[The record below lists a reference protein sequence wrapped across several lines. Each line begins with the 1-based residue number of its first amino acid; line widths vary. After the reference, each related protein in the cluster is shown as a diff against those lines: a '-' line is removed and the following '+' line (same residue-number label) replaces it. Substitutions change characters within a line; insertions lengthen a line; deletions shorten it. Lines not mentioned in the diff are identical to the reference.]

1 MAAFDAIY
9 NVEMQQIDDD
19 SRRRV
24 LNDDDAAA
32 AADNDLPVAVNSESD
47 STFVPFGGDD
57 DDDDDDNNN
66 SGNQNDEVA
75 MILRQA
81 SSSSRHQDAA
91 ASADDG
97 SDLDDDDG
105 EEMMPRFVRMQPRNN
120 NNQGGGGG
128 GRIIG
133 DDDGDESV
141 ATCPLC
147 WEEQPYIE
155 DTSMRTAMSERMN
168 DFRRIIFRFERMM
181 AGHQNDEVIFRGML
195 ELRKM
200 YIEND
205 LERYSADGR
214 FQRWTLEMLRRHYSP
229 LNGHRFD
236 IVRELDAELTDM
248 RRQKRWI
255 MDHAMFVAHPE
266 TGERIFNIRA
276 VETSVRLAREYSRVL
291 TQKSLELQKRAV
303 TTQTDANLVLQAIN
317 SASNTDSRKRKR
329 RTGNTSANM
338 YELGGL

>member
-1 MAAFDAIY
+1 MYNQMAAFEAIY
-9 NVEMQQIDDD
+9 SVEMTQIDDV
-19 SRRRV
+19 SRQRV
-24 LNDDDAAA
+24 LNDD
-32 AADNDLPVAVNSESD
+32 AVDISYNR
-47 STFVPFGGDD
+47 GDD
-57 DDDDDDNNN
+57 DDDDDEDYVD
-66 SGNQNDEVA
+66 DEYEAYNGANRDVEIA
-75 MILRQA
+75 LRPPVTRQA
-81 SSSSRHQDAA
+81 VSDAA

-97 SDLDDDDG
+97 SDLDD
-105 EEMMPRFVRMQPRNN
+105 EIENVMPRFVQRVVRRPDT
-120 NNQGGGGG
+120 GGGGG
-128 GRIIG
+128 GDG
-133 DDDGDESV
+133 DDDIS
-141 ATCPLC
+141 ACPLC

-181 AGHQNDEVIFRGML
+181 AGHQNDEIIFRGML
-195 ELRKM
+195 ELRRM

-205 LERYSADGR
+205 LERYSSDGH
-214 FQRWTLEMLRRHYSP
+214 FQRWTLDMLRRHYSP

-236 IVRELDAELTDM
+236 IVRELDAELNDM

-291 TQKSLELQKRAV
+291 TQKSLELAKRS
-303 TTQTDANLVLQAIN
+303 TTSQTDANMVLQAIN
-317 SASNTDSRKRKR
+317 SASNAATHKRKR
-329 RTGNTSANM
+329 QSARNNTTTTNM